1 MTKQQKRNLY
11 STICFYI
18 ALVSL
23 CCGAILFILALTVIV
38 DENHKGIHLFA
49 ALCFFVVF
57 IISLVLLGFLDS
69 RFTPLRMKLP
79 PLPANYGY
87 KGVPNNKY
95 EDFFIPKSYLS
106 DQIVFDEIA
115 KNVFETKLK
124 DKVFLFDMNGWN
136 RPITYISQLITTEL
150 QVFYTN
156 GNRKSLYK
164 SIYVTNEIIN
174 LVFNKS
180 NGKIIKKTIVRNN
193 RTKLSLVHKLSL
205 ISKIGLM
212 HGFQISFKELYD
224 FNY

>member
-1 MTKQQKRNLY
+1 
-11 STICFYI
+11 
-18 ALVSL
+18 
-23 CCGAILFILALTVIV
+23 
-38 DENHKGIHLFA
+38 
-49 ALCFFVVF
+49 
-57 IISLVLLGFLDS
+57 
-69 RFTPLRMKLP
+69 
-79 PLPANYGY
+79 
-87 KGVPNNKY
+87 
-95 EDFFIPKSYLS
+95 
-106 DQIVFDEIA
+106 
-115 KNVFETKLK
+115 
-124 DKVFLFDMNGWN
+124 MNGWN